1 MNASYLKYLIL
12 SIFLIITV
20 FIIDLQLPLGIAGGV
35 PYISVIL
42 VSLWLPGKKYIIS
55 FAVICSVLTI
65 AGYYFSPQGGELWK
79 VLFNRS
85 LALFAIWIT
94 VIIAMKWK
102 YSEQEINNIRAKTE
116 KEKEKIY
123 LATIYGAQHV
133 INNLLNQLQL
143 VDLEIKNHPDFD
155 KNIASLFDDMLKES
169 NILMEQ
175 LSDVHQMDEGSIKES
190 VYPKAN
196 KE

>member
-1 MNASYLKYLIL
+1 
-12 SIFLIITV
+12 
-20 FIIDLQLPLGIAGGV
+20 
-35 PYISVIL
+35 
-42 VSLWLPGKKYIIS
+42 
-55 FAVICSVLTI
+55 
-65 AGYYFSPQGGELWK
+65 
-79 VLFNRS
+79 
-85 LALFAIWIT
+85 
-94 VIIAMKWK
+94 MKWK